1 MFKFRNYNFKSFSLA
16 LVTIVLALGGIGVSL
31 IQRLQDSDE
40 QQFEKQVIAYA
51 IGIVIMLFMTIVD
64 YHFIAKFAIPL
75 YLINLGLLL
84 FTRYTSSANPLS
96 IGPLKIYGKK
106 HYTAKRWIEI
116 AKGKSKL
123 EFMPSEL
130 TKIIMIICLAVLL
143 DKLQKQIKKFWVIL
157 LAGLLMAIP
166 IFIVLIQ
173 PDLSTS
179 IVMFLFFCILM
190 YDSGISYKYIIP
202 IILVGIP
209 LVFFLIWYVQQDWQ
223 GLLNEYQQNRVLSL
237 INPAEHT
244 AEMYQQNNAMLAI
257 QSGGLFGKL
266 FTGDTSQRL
275 TDYVPVVESDFIFS
289 AIGEEFG
296 IFGMVIIIGAYCLFA
311 ILGIRIAM
319 RAKDVLGRLM
329 AVGITSLLTIQAFVN
344 MGVVTSLLPNTGIPL
359 PFVSSGLSALLSN
372 LFTLGILLNI
382 SIQPAGYTS
391 SEGNDYDFKLKA
403 RGSQPNDFSKIS
415 L

>member
-1 MFKFRNYNFKSFSLA
+1 MIKFRNYNFKSFSLA
-16 LVTIVLALGGIGVSL
+16 LVSIVLALGGLGVFL

-40 QQFEKQVIAYA
+40 RQFEKQIVAYG
-51 IGIVIMLFMTIVD
+51 IGIVIMLGVTLID

-75 YLINLGLLL
+75 YILNLGLLL
-84 FTRYTSSANPLS
+84 FIRYTSSANPLS
-96 IGPLKIYGKK
+96 LGPLKVYGKK
-106 HYTAKRWIEI
+106 HYTAKRWIEVAI
-116 AKGKSKL
+116 SGKKV

-157 LAGLLMAIP
+157 VAGALMAVP
-166 IFIVLIQ
+166 IFLILIQ

-179 IVMFLFFCILM
+179 IVMFLFFCIIM

-202 IILVGIP
+202 IILIGIP
-209 LVFFLIWYVQQDWQ
+209 LLFFLIWYVQQDWQ

-244 AEMYQQNNAMLAI
+244 DEMYQQNNAMLAI
-257 QSGGLFGKL
+257 KAGGFFGKL

-275 TDYVPVVESDFIFS
+275 TDYVPVVESDFIFA

-296 IFGMVIIIGAYCLFA
+296 IIGMLVIIGAFFLFA
-311 ILGIRIAM
+311 FFGIRIAM
-319 RAKDVLGRLM
+319 RAKDTLGRLM

-344 MGVVTSLLPNTGIPL
+344 MGVVTSLLPNTGLPL

-382 SIQPAGYTS
+382 SIQPAGYNGS
-391 SEGNDYDFKLKA
+391 DGNDYDFKLKA
-403 RGSQPNDFSKIS
+403 RESRPNDFSKIT

>member
-16 LVTIVLALGGIGVSL
+16 LVTIVLLLGSVGIFL

-40 QQFEKQVIAYA
+40 KQFEKQVIAYI
-51 IGIVIMLFMTIVD
+51 IGIFIMLFVTLID

-75 YLINLGLLL
+75 YLLNLGLML
-84 FTRYTSSANPLS
+84 FTKYTSASNPLS
-96 IGPLKIYGKK
+96 LGPLKIYGKK
-106 HYTAKRWIEI
+106 HYTAKRWIEV
-116 AKGKSKL
+116 AFQGKKV

-130 TKIIMIICLAVLL
+130 TKIIMIVCLAVLL

-157 LAGLLMAIP
+157 VAGIAMGIP
-166 IFIVLIQ
+166 VFLVLIQ

-179 IVMFLFFCILM
+179 IVMFLFFCIIM

-202 IILVGIP
+202 IILIGIP

-223 GLLNEYQQNRVLSL
+223 GLLEDWQQDRVLSL
-237 INPAEHT
+237 INPADHT
-244 AEMYQQNNAMLAI
+244 DEMYQQNNAMLAI
-257 QSGGLFGKL
+257 LAGGFFGKL
-266 FTGDTSQRL
+266 FTGNTGPRL
-275 TDYVPVVESDFIFS
+275 TAYVPVVESDFIFA

-296 IFGMVIIIGAYCLFA
+296 VVGMLIIIGAFILFA
-311 ILGIRIAM
+311 FTGIRIAR
-319 RAKDVLGRLM
+319 RAKDNLGRFM

-382 SIQPAGYTS
+382 SIQPAGYS
-391 SEGNDYDFKLKA
+391 SSDGNDYDFKLKG
-403 RGSQPNDFSKIS
+403 RGSRPNDFSKIS